1 MSQARALLSGT
12 LQMFALLNRAVEGVL
27 IIPWKR
33 RHGLPSATR
42 RCGCDRMATPNEY
55 TLGFMPG
62 QLAASALRSVITM
75 LPAPT
80 PQYCPSQI
88 FPSGIYLFSLR
99 PSRTWQLL
107 SVHLQLKRFSLQIGG
122 LQGFFLAKKNK

>member
-1 MSQARALLSGT
+1 M
-12 LQMFALLNRAVEGVL
+12 E
-27 IIPWKR
+27 R

-42 RCGCDRMATPNEY
+42 RSGRDRTATPNEY
-55 TLGFMPG
+55 TLGLMPAHLG
-62 QLAASALRSVITM
+62 VSSLHSVITV

-80 PQYCPSQI
+80 PQYGLSQI
-88 FPSGIYLFSLR
+88 FPPGIYLFSLR

-107 SVHLQLKRFSLQIGG
+107 SVHLQLKRFSLQIWG